1 LGELRNIFGF
11 LFHSRLGKFL
21 PVLIVAALIASA
33 SAAVFVMYYGA
44 ATATVR
50 NPDVSLVAG
59 PDASASCS
67 DYPCATV
74 SVSSNSFAT
83 VGISL
88 FASATNSPQP
98 STYFTNLL
106 QVHNSGSTASHT
118 INSIS
123 ISNIAQSGSDFGSI
137 SVYYCSTQ
145 TNSPETSSNCAS
157 LTFTSTSGGGSLSG
171 NNILPQTL
179 TAGSTG
185 YIEIVGYA
193 ATTASAGDT
202 VTFQIAMSWE

>member
-1 LGELRNIFGF
+1 M
-11 LFHSRLGKFL
+11 
-21 PVLIVAALIASA
+21 AALVASA

-44 ATATVR
+44 ATATVQS
-50 NPDVSLVAG
+50 PDVSLVAG

-67 DYPCATV
+67 VYPCATV

-88 FASATNSPQP
+88 FASATNNPQP
-98 STYFTNLL
+98 ATYYTNLL
-106 QVHNSGSTASHT
+106 QVHNSAASASHT

-123 ISNIAQSGSDFGSI
+123 ISNIAQSGSDFGSVT
-137 SVYYCSTQ
+137 VYYCSSQ
-145 TNSPETSSNCAS
+145 TNSPASSSSCAA
-157 LTFTSTSGGGSLSG
+157 LTFTSTSGSGSLTG
-171 NNILPQTL
+171 NSILPQTL

-193 ATTASAGDT
+193 ASTATAGDT
-202 VTFQIAMSWE
+202 ITFQIAISWT

>member
-1 LGELRNIFGF
+1 MRNIVSF
-11 LFHSRLGKFL
+11 LFHTKLGKLL

-44 ATATVR
+44 GTATVQS
-50 NPDVSLVAG
+50 PDVSLVAG
-59 PDASASCS
+59 PDASSSCS
-67 DYPCATV
+67 VYPCATV

-83 VGISL
+83 VGVSL

-98 STYFTNLL
+98 ATYYTNLL
-106 QVHNSGSTASHT
+106 QVHNSASSASHT

-123 ISNIAQSGSDFGSI
+123 VSNIAQSGSDFGSI
-137 SVYYCSTQ
+137 TVYYCSSQ
-145 TNSPETSSNCAS
+145 TNTPASSSSCAS
-157 LTFTSTSGGGSLSG
+157 LTFTSASGSGSLSG
-171 NNILPQTL
+171 NSILPQTL

-185 YIEIVGYA
+185 YIEIVGYT

-202 VTFQIAMSWE
+202 ITFQIAISWT